1 MQLLWIQFQHPISL
15 YCTPVPDS
23 KAHHMKFQWTILC
36 QIWQIKLYWY
46 QMKLHCNTCHHIALH
61 WRALN
66 SILEYTC
73 SPNAHS
79 HTVLPGLHTMYFT
92 SSTTCW
98 LTASYILNSLESL
111 KAVQSHLIRLLALQ
125 KKLYSNI
132 TWHDVS
138 LRYFAPAWLVAV
150 NKILVWTDIAEFQEV
165 PLIACKIHE
174 NNSLDKTWTN
184 NAHLRDHTCF
194 GNIAEIWRGSNH
206 VSSSLFFL
214 YLPPGQVFVS
224 VAGGSTKQITYAEG
238 MPSYANRVNMLK
250 VSYGVAPAA

>member
-1 MQLLWIQFQHPISL
+1 MPSHCAALTRIEFYTWIHMQSKCTLSYCIAGIAHNVLHVVNNVLTYSLIHTQFPWVTES
-15 YCTPVPDS
+15 CSEPSD
-23 KAHHMKFQWTILC
+23 
-36 QIWQIKLYWY
+36 QIA
-46 QMKLHCNTCHHIALH
+46 CIA
-61 WRALN
+61 
-66 SILEYTC
+66 
-73 SPNAHS
+73 
-79 HTVLPGLHTMYFT
+79 
-92 SSTTCW
+92 
-98 LTASYILNSLESL
+98 
-111 KAVQSHLIRLLALQ
+111 
-125 KKLYSNI
+125 KKLDSNI